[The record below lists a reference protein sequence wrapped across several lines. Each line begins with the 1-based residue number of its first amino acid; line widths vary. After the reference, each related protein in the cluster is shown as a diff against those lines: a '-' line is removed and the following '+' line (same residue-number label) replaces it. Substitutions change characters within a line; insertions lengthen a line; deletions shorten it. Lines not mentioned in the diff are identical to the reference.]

1 VAIPKLHLRLIV
13 ACLTNI
19 HILHIRQPGEK
30 NMSLATGLKE
40 NRMSKKYD
48 TLVLIGRF
56 QPFHNAHLEI
66 VKRAT
71 ALCNKLVIV
80 VGSARQPRTYKNPF
94 TFEERAQMIR
104 YATMGLSLQ
113 INIEPNID
121 TIYNDQAWAVRVQQA
136 VALHTKPGE
145 RVGIIGHKKD
155 DSSFYLDMFPQWGYE
170 DVELVEF
177 LSAVNIRDLY
187 FKQDLNFNF
196 LRSVVPD
203 STMGFLQEF
212 VKSPEYAQIIREREF
227 VANYKKQYASLP
239 YPPIFSTADAVV
251 IQSGH
256 VLMIR
261 RRAEPGKGLW
271 ALPGGYVNANTDKSV
286 EDAAIRELREETGI
300 KVPAPVLR
308 GSIVRSRVFD
318 AIDRSPRGRI
328 ITHAFYIQLP
338 DGDLPKVKGMDD
350 AEKARWVPIAE
361 VRSEDCFEDHYEIL
375 QHFLGA

>member
-1 VAIPKLHLRLIV
+1 
-13 ACLTNI
+13 
-19 HILHIRQPGEK
+19 
-30 NMSLATGLKE
+30 
-40 NRMSKKYD
+40 MSKKYD

-66 VKRAT
+66 IKRST
-71 ALCNKLVIV
+71 ALCNKLIIV
-80 VGSARQPRTYKNPF
+80 LGSAAQPRTYKNPF
-94 TFEERAQMIR
+94 TVDERARMIR
-104 YATMGLSLQ
+104 AATSGLSLQ
-113 INIEPNID
+113 ITIESNTD
-121 TIYNDQAWAVRVQQA
+121 SIYNDQAWAVRIQSIVNKN
-136 VALHTKPGE
+136 TMFGE
-145 RVGIIGHKKD
+145 RIAIIGHKKD

-170 DVELVEF
+170 NVEEIAP

-187 FKQDLNFNF
+187 FKRDCNMDFIKG
-196 LRSVVPD
+196 VVPATTYD
-203 STMGFLQEF
+203 FLYSF
-212 VKSPEYAQIIREREF
+212 RLRPEYEQIIREREF
-227 VANYKKQYASLP
+227 VETYKKQYASLP

-251 IQSGH
+251 VQSGH

-286 EDAAIRELREETGI
+286 EAAMLRELREETKI
-300 KVPAPVLR
+300 KVPEPVLR
-308 GSIVRSRVFD
+308 GNIVRSKVFD

-338 DGDLPKVKGMDD
+338 DGELPKVKGSDD

-361 VRSEDCFEDHYEIL
+361 VNSEECFEDHYEIL

>member
-1 VAIPKLHLRLIV
+1 
-13 ACLTNI
+13 
-19 HILHIRQPGEK
+19 
-30 NMSLATGLKE
+30 
-40 NRMSKKYD
+40 MSKQYD
-48 TLVLIGRF
+48 ALVLIGRF

-66 VKRAT
+66 IKRAT
-71 ALCNKLVIV
+71 ALTDKLVIV
-80 VGSARQPRTYKNPF
+80 TGSAAQPRTYKNPF
-94 TFEERAQMIR
+94 TSREREQMIR
-104 YATMGLSLQ
+104 SATAGLSMQ
-113 INIEPNID
+113 ITISANFD
-121 TIYNDQAWAVRVQQA
+121 TMYNDQAWAVRVQKIVADA
-136 VALHTKPGE
+136 VYNSKGPGNYKI
-145 RVGIIGHKKD
+145 GIIGHKKD
-155 DSSFYLDMFPQWGYE
+155 DSSFYLDMFPQWE
-170 DVELVEF
+170 FVNVEEIEP

-187 FKQDLNFNF
+187 FKESVNYNF
-196 LRSVVPD
+196 LKGVIPETTYD
-203 STMGFLQEF
+203 FLLDFAHTE
-212 VKSPEYAQIIREREF
+212 EYRQIIRERQF
-227 VANYKKQYASLP
+227 VETYKKQYASLP

-328 ITHAFYIQLP
+328 ITHAFHIQLP
-338 DGDLPKVKGMDD
+338 DGDLPKVKGSDD
-350 AEKARWVPIAE
+350 ADKARWVPIAE
-361 VRSEDCFEDHYEIL
+361 VRSEECFEDHYEII